1 MAKKAAVKKD
11 ANPEVAALGV
21 VTFTVELAEG
31 DSVEAVADAMANA
44 ICMLFLPEGHPE
56 DEPCPR
62 AWSRAFYAVPVG
74 A

>member
-1 MAKKAAVKKD
+1 VAKKAAVK
-11 ANPEVAALGV
+11 AAENPEAVALGV

-44 ICMLFLPEGHPE
+44 ICVLFLPEGHPE

-62 AWSRAFYAVPVG
+62 AWSRAFYSVPVG